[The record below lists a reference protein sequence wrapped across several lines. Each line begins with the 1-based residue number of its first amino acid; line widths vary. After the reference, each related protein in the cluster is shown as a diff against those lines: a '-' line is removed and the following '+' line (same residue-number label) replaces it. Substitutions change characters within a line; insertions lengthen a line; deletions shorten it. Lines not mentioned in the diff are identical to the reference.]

1 MISIANTLHLLS
13 AIIWVG
19 GMFFAYVVLRPVS
32 ARQLEPPQRL
42 SLWSHVF
49 SAFFPWVWIAIII
62 LTSSGLWLIFQQ
74 FGGMKNVAVQVHIM
88 LTISLVMS
96 FIFAY
101 LFFVPH
107 RQLKQFVAEQSWP
120 EAAKAL
126 SKIRTLIAINL
137 ALGLS
142 VTVIASA
149 GHLLFS

>member
-42 SLWSHVF
+42 SLWSNVF
-49 SAFFPWVWIAIII
+49 SAFFPWVWAAIIL
-62 LTSSGLWLIFQQ
+62 LTGTGLWLIFNQ
-74 FGGMKNVAVQVHIM
+74 FGGMKNVGVQVHIM
-88 LTISLVMS
+88 LTLSLLMS
-96 FIFAY
+96 IIFAY
-101 LFFVPH
+101 LFFAPH

-126 SKIRTLIAINL
+126 SKIRTLITINL